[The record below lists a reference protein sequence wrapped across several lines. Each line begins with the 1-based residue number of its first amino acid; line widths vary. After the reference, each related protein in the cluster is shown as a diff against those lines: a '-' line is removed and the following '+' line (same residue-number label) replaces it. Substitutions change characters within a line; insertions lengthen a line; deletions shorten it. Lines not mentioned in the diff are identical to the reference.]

1 MTLVHVEDL
10 WHRVPGRPGVQ
21 VHRTGAADA
30 QQDLLLDAVVLV
42 AAVQPVRGLPQE
54 VVVRLVVGVQQQ
66 QRHPAHLSD
75 PDPSG
80 QLAATWHRHDD
91 GQLLTVGTEH
101 PVDRQTLRVVRGV
114 VLLLPAV
121 RGQRLPEVPE
131 PVQQPDPDDRHT
143 QIGGGLQ
150 VVTGQDPEAAGIVR
164 QHLGDAELHREVR
177 DGGGQVLTTG
187 DLVLVPPRIGE
198 VMIEIVGQ
206 VVHPRQ
212 EGLVDGELLQAG
224 HRHGSEQLEGVT
236 LELGP
241 EPAVDI
247 GEEILARRMPG
258 PPEVADQRT
267 KRLQRL
273 WQLRAHGETSEGL
286 HNGSIYFLAALTKN
300 QRRGVQQ
307 FVTRRRVPRQNR
319 FSTSGTGSLAGAACE
334 KWAAKPPERHVPA
347 TESTEMHC
355 QRFTP
360 RRSPATLSNHP
371 ASPSLPQACATRPT
385 KRRTVAWVRPPASA
399 RPLDL
404 PPGKTRPATGEPA
417 GDVVAGGACQVAR
430 QVPRGAARVAG
441 PELRPGRPTGTLAPW
456 LDA

>member
-10 WHRVPGRPGVQ
+10 GHRVPGRLGVQ
-21 VHRTGAADA
+21 VHRTGATDA

-42 AAVQPVRGLPQE
+42 AAVQPVGGLPQE

-66 QRHPAHLSD
+66 QRHPAHLGG
-75 PDPSG
+75 PDPRG
-80 QLAATWHRHDD
+80 QLAAARHRHDD
-91 GQLLTVGTEH
+91 GQLLPVGTEH
-101 PVDRQTLRVVRGV
+101 PVDRQTLRIVRGV

-131 PVQQPDPDDRHT
+131 PVEQADPDDRHA
-143 QIGGGLQ
+143 QVGGGLQ
-150 VVTGQDPEAAGIVR
+150 VVTGQDAEAAGVVR

-198 VMIEIVGQ
+198 VVIEILGE

-267 KRLQRL
+267 ERLQRL
-273 WQLRAHGETSEGL
+273 RA
-286 HNGSIYFLAALTKN
+286 AA
-300 QRRGVQQ
+300 
-307 FVTRRRVPRQNR
+307 
-319 FSTSGTGSLAGAACE
+319 
-334 KWAAKPPERHVPA
+334 
-347 TESTEMHC
+347 
-355 QRFTP
+355 
-360 RRSPATLSNHP
+360 
-371 ASPSLPQACATRPT
+371 
-385 KRRTVAWVRPPASA
+385 
-399 RPLDL
+399 
-404 PPGKTRPATGEPA
+404 
-417 GDVVAGGACQVAR
+417 VAR
-430 QVPRGAARVAG
+430 
-441 PELRPGRPTGTLAPW
+441 
-456 LDA
+456 